1 MGDQILKFK
10 GMTTRKAIDVMR
22 RNRVVMPQR
31 ARTTVVPPEDMEGTV
46 RKVVEYTD
54 YPVETTGGRKLI
66 RRVEK
71 VLMPSGRY
79 RYPETYIDMTPSF
92 SIAAEDW
99 DKDRV
104 PGYEME
110 ISL

>member
-1 MGDQILKFK
+1 MSA
-10 GMTTRKAIDVMR
+10 RKAIEVMR
-22 RNRVVMPQR
+22 RNRIVMPQR
-31 ARTTVVPPEDMEGTV
+31 ARTTVVPPEDMADTV

-71 VLMPSGRY
+71 VLMPNGRY
-79 RYPETYIDMTPSF
+79 RYPETYIDMTPTF
-92 SIAAEDW
+92 SIAQDDW

-104 PGYEME
+104 SGYEME
-110 ISL
+110 IRL